1 MPAPTLSV
9 NQLRNPGGISDRPV
23 IDGLILV
30 VRRLDGFT
38 ERLCAGFRDEGF
50 HVINAPDG
58 ARGLRAFRE
67 LQPTAVLADLD
78 IELLS
83 GIDLCRLIRASSPVP
98 VVVLASG
105 APEAERIAAIECGAD
120 DCITTPCSL
129 RELIFRVG
137 SRVRRRGTPLRSAED
152 PPFVAGILQLYRGRR
167 EVYVRGR
174 LIEFPRKEFD
184 VLEVLM
190 RNPGW
195 LVTRKRLLSEVW
207 GDDYCGDT
215 RTLDVHIMRIR
226 AKIEEEPHRPRH
238 IKTVRGYGYKLKAT
252 VADPRPCI

>member
-1 MPAPTLSV
+1 MPVPTLSESW
-9 NQLRNPGGISDRPV
+9 LRNPGGISDRPL
-23 IDGLILV
+23 IDDLVLV
-30 VRRLDGFT
+30 VRRQDSFT
-38 ERLCAGFRDEGF
+38 ERLCAGFLDEGF
-50 HVINAPDG
+50 QVLSAPDG

-67 LQPTAVLADLD
+67 LHPTAVLVDLD
-78 IELLS
+78 TELLS
-83 GIDLCRLIRASSPVP
+83 GIDLCRLIRSSSRVP
-98 VVVLASG
+98 IVVLASG
-105 APEAERIAAIECGAD
+105 APEAERIAAIESGAD

-129 RELIFRVG
+129 RELILRVG
-137 SRVRRRGTPLRSAED
+137 ARVRRRGTWLRSAED
-152 PPFVAGILQLYRGRR
+152 APLVAGILQLYRGRR

-174 LIEFPRKEFD
+174 LIDFPRKEFD

-195 LVTRKRLLSEVW
+195 LVTRTRLLSEVW

-238 IKTVRGYGYKLKAT
+238 IKTVRGYGYKLQA
-252 VADPRPCI
+252 